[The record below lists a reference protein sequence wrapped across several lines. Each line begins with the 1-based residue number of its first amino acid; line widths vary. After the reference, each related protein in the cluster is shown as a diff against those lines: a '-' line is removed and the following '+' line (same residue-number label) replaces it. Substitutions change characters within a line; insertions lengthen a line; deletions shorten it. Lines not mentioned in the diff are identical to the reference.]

1 MRENFPIL
9 LSKRKS
15 LYVSRIFSK
24 IIKTVQDM
32 TNGAFTL
39 LPQTLKIS
47 KQEEQLTR
55 ILFYKTLLSYSLP

>member
-15 LYVSRIFSK
+15 LYVSRISSK

-32 TNGAFTL
+32 TNGALTL